1 MKLLLHIE
9 ATAELDAA
17 VAWYEHEREG
27 LGFEMLEEV
36 DRAFAVILESPTTW
50 PMARA
55 GSNLRRF
62 VLTRFPVHDHIF
74 SVAGV
79 AASIRRRTP
88 QAPTWLLAC
97 SPILM
102 K

>member
-17 VAWYEHEREG
+17 VAWYEHEQEG

-50 PMARA
+50 PLARP
-55 GSNLRRF
+55 GSSLRRF
-62 VLTRFPVHDHIF
+62 VLTRFPYTIIYSASQEWLRVF
-74 SVAGV
+74 AVAHHK
-79 AASIRRRTP
+79 RRPGYWR
-88 QAPTWLLAC
+88 ARRF
-97 SPILM
+97 
-102 K
+102 